1 MWDLQTAV
9 QAVAMVAVASLLV
22 PPLARGIG
30 GICAVIGF
38 CGVVQSS
45 SWAPTVMALGMVAW
59 FVVHWSFAVRNDVH
73 YRSRLARVVIDK
85 TPLRWAIPRYWQL
98 RRQRRMRKPA
108 DTSHPRYAMAPPLGG
123 AIAVGVWRR
132 F

>member
-38 CGVVQSS
+38 CGVAQSS
-45 SWAPTVMALGMVAW
+45 S
-59 FVVHWSFAVRNDVH
+59 
-73 YRSRLARVVIDK
+73 
-85 TPLRWAIPRYWQL
+85 
-98 RRQRRMRKPA
+98 
-108 DTSHPRYAMAPPLGG
+108 
-123 AIAVGVWRR
+123 
-132 F
+132 